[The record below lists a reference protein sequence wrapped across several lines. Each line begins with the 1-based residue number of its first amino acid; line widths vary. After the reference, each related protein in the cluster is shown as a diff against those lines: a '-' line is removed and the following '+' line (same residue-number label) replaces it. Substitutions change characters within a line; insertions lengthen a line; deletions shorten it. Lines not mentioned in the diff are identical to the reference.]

1 MQSKHFFRIRT
12 IYQTSNINVK
22 QHLQKLEKGTL
33 SLCHFS
39 TQSKS
44 MIFHFRLI
52 VVMAEITTI
61 TNMKILI
68 QIFNYDEKLW
78 IQKQIIDIP
87 ENNKPTFLIK
97 FHGRLFI
104 SSATFGSLVLDRKNM
119 LFVYFPEWINETTL
133 MKSRKLSI
141 IFLK

>member
-1 MQSKHFFRIRT
+1 M
-12 IYQTSNINVK
+12 
-22 QHLQKLEKGTL
+22 

-39 TQSKS
+39 TQSKWSKS

-52 VVMAEITTI
+52 VVMAEITKI
-61 TNMKILI
+61 TNIKILI
-68 QIFNYDEKLW
+68 QIFNYEEKLW

-87 ENNKPTFLIK
+87 ENNKPTFLIN

-133 MKSRKLSI
+133 MKSRKLSV
-141 IFLK
+141 IFLE

>member
-1 MQSKHFFRIRT
+1 
-12 IYQTSNINVK
+12 
-22 QHLQKLEKGTL
+22 
-33 SLCHFS
+33 
-39 TQSKS
+39 

-87 ENNKPTFLIK
+87 ENNKPTFLIN
-97 FHGRLFI
+97 FHGCLFI
-104 SSATFGSLVLDRKNM
+104 SSSTFGSLVLDRKNM

-133 MKSRKLSI
+133 MKSRKLSVN
-141 IFLK
+141 FLK